1 MPMLEISFIILS
13 VAFLLLV
20 VFSIPLFRQIW
31 RAAKNMA
38 AALESLNQSLP
49 GILKNM
55 EEITANIN
63 SATFMLNKEMEGISA
78 LGRKIREVLVFTEVM
93 ERILWKGVKFPLLGT
108 LKTVRGFLIG
118 LRVFFDV
125 LHAKKPD
132 RG

>member
-1 MPMLEISFIILS
+1 MPMLEISFAILS
-13 VAFLLLV
+13 VVFLLLI
-20 VFSIPLFRQIW
+20 VFSIPLFRQMW

-38 AALESLNQSLP
+38 VALESLNQSLP

-63 SATFMLNKEMEGISA
+63 SATYMLNKEMEGISA
-78 LGRKIREVLVFTEVM
+78 LGRKIREMLAFAEDM
-93 ERILWKGVKFPLLGT
+93 ERILRRGVKLPLLVT
-108 LKTVRGFLIG
+108 LKTARGVLKG